1 MKIDLW
7 NWQEET
13 INLLL
18 LLCSC
23 LFVCFQFFK
32 EHFDRTMRKIH
43 SLHGIPKQNKTKEG
57 GEKEGGEIL
66 IRLEVNR
73 MKELGF
79 PGKEYQ
85 QYKLIEWQLKNVQ
98 VGNFKISGKT
108 GWDI

>member
-1 MKIDLW
+1 M
-7 NWQEET
+7 
-13 INLLL
+13 
-18 LLCSC
+18 
-23 LFVCFQFFK
+23 
-32 EHFDRTMRKIH
+32 
-43 SLHGIPKQNKTKEG
+43 
-57 GEKEGGEIL
+57 